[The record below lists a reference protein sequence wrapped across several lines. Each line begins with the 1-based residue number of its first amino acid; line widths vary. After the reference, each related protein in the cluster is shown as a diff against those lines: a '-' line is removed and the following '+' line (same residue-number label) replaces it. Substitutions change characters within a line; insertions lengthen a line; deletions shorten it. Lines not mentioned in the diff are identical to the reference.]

1 MSIDI
6 IIPVYQAKNTLKRLL
21 YSIAYQKNSDSFNV
35 YLINDADGIDYSD
48 DISIFN
54 GVLRIKELNLSE
66 NSGPGVARQY
76 GIDNSSS
83 EFIVFADADDYFY
96 SPFAIFSMYEKI
108 SSNNSDLL
116 VSEFI
121 YERDNKVLIKK
132 NNPVWLHGKMYRRSF
147 LNEYNISFNNSRSNE
162 DNGFNRLL
170 LFCKPRVSFLDEITY
185 VYCENSLSITRKNNR
200 EYKYFG
206 IEGYAYNMKWAIEE
220 AIKRKVSLI
229 SIGNFSLV
237 VLIFMYFYYLELYD
251 QYDVS
256 RIVDWAKPI
265 ADIYVKY
272 GNLYKDSANFSVLVQ
287 KYFESDFK
295 DSKIKFIISLE
306 EFLNMLGVELCD

>member
-54 GVLRIKELNLSE
+54 GVLRIKE
-66 NSGPGVARQY
+66 SG
-76 GIDNSSS
+76 

-162 DNGFNRLL
+162 DNGFNRLI

>member
-35 YLINDADGIDYSD
+35 YLINDSDGIDYSD
-48 DISIFN
+48 DISIFD

-83 EFIVFADADDYFY
+83 EFIVFADTDDYFY

-108 SSNNSDLL
+108 SSNNGDLL

-162 DNGFNRLL
+162 DNGFNRLI

-220 AIKRKVSLI
+220 AIKRKVSLN